1 MVCAGIRAIPI
12 AGLSRFEYTVSTDG
26 RAVVIQKGIA
36 SVRAAA
42 VVTFADFD
50 GCVVAFNITIFKF
63 AGETVDGAGII
74 IIAVFGTISVA
85 QFARV
90 KHAVSTILALTNSAA
105 AVGLL
110 AASGTANRG
119 ADTPAVFTSFIF
131 RASSA
136 NFATKLATFKASG
149 FASDGTGV
157 NTFRIFAGE
166 SGTAFTGTAASI
178 RYIAPTTV
186 SALRNAFCDRFFR
199 WSLALS

>member
-85 QFARV
+85 QFARI
-90 KHAVSTILALTNSAA
+90 KCSVSTIFTLTNAPAA
-105 AVGLL
+105 IRFPAT
-110 AASGTANRG
+110 SWTANRS
-119 ADTPAVFTSFIF
+119 ADASAVFTPLP
-131 RASSA
+131 A
-136 NFATKLATFKASG
+136 
-149 FASDGTGV
+149 
-157 NTFRIFAGE
+157 
-166 SGTAFTGTAASI
+166 
-178 RYIAPTTV
+178 
-186 SALRNAFCDRFFR
+186 NAFPN
-199 WSLALS
+199 AVPITGK